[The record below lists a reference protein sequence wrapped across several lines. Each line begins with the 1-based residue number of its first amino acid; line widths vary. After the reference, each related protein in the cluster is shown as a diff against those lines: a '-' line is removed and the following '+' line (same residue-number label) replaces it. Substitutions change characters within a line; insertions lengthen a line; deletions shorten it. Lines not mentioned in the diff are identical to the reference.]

1 MSDDRATER
10 AMEMELAG
18 SEIAIA
24 GDAVLADEL
33 AVEKALW
40 RSVLWGMVIAVPICV
55 AIWCVIVAVAVGPED
70 GVDWLAWLGI
80 GAIVGVLAAGF
91 FGGWAG
97 FTMKAHMLDEVDH
110 RASQR
115 R

>member
-1 MSDDRATER
+1 MTDETGAEI
-10 AMEMELAG
+10 ELAG
-18 SEIAIA
+18 GEIAIP
-24 GDAVLADEL
+24 GDAILEEEL
-33 AVEKALW
+33 AAERALW
-40 RSVLWGMVIAVPICV
+40 RSVLWGVIIAIPICV
-55 AIWCVIVAVAVGPED
+55 VIWCIIVALAVGPKD

-80 GAIVGVLAAGF
+80 GAGVGVLAAGF

-97 FTMKAHMLDEVDH
+97 FTVKAHMLDEVDH